1 MAFVKLC
8 RNLLVLQL
16 ESALAV
22 DNTAFS
28 AILSHCP
35 GLQQLTVTGHDK
47 GSGNITNKALLPL
60 IEDRELP
67 RLAKLV
73 LTDQREAS
81 QASSIAKIN
90 TLYLDLVLAQCVFFL
105 APEGGIR
112 DHSKAD
118 QAEGKRRA
126 RSRRRNRW
134 KRLWCIYG

>member
-22 DNTAFS
+22 DNTAFA

-60 IEDRELP
+60 IEDGELP

-90 TLYLDLVLAQCVFFL
+90 ILIWF
-105 APEGGIR
+105 
-112 DHSKAD
+112 
-118 QAEGKRRA
+118 
-126 RSRRRNRW
+126 
-134 KRLWCIYG
+134 